1 MRQEGTHVI
10 IQARMGSTRLPGKIL
25 KPFIGEYTPLMW
37 LVERAQGSAIAGKVI
52 VATTTNPKD
61 DATEAACKAMG
72 CDVYRGSEDN
82 VLDRYLQAIRTFD
95 SKVILQ
101 INGDEPFV
109 DIAEMDRLGQ
119 TLIEQG
125 LDYANNHPT
134 ALPLGT
140 GSEAYTRESY
150 EKMAS
155 LTNDP
160 YDLENITPYY
170 YNHPDLFKQT
180 ILEPKERHAFA
191 KEARMTLDTTED
203 FEFLQKLAEGMG
215 FSNPKDQPSTGEILS
230 YLEAHPELVA
240 INKNVVQKT
249 FPKAGI

>member
-1 MRQEGTHVI
+1 MSKEGTHVI

-25 KPFIGEYTPLMW
+25 KPFVGEYTPLRW
-37 LVERAQGSAIAGKVI
+37 LVERARMSTVAGRVI

-61 DATEAACKAMG
+61 DATEAACKQMG

-109 DIAEMDRLGQ
+109 DIKEMDRLGE
-119 TLIEQG
+119 TLMRDG

-140 GSEAYTRESY
+140 GAEAYTRESY
-150 EKMAS
+150 ERMAA

-170 YNHPDLFKQT
+170 YNHLELFKQT
-180 ILEPKERHAFA
+180 ILEPEHPHAFA
-191 KEARMTLDTTED
+191 KEARMTLDTAED
-203 FEFLQKLAEGMG
+203 FEFLQKLSEGMC
-215 FSNPKDQPSTGEILS
+215 FAQPQDQPSTNEILS

-240 INKNVVQKT
+240 INKHIVQKT
-249 FPKAGI
+249 FPKAGN

>member
-1 MRQEGTHVI
+1 MKKDGVHVI
-10 IQARMGSTRLPGKIL
+10 IQARMGSSRLPGKIL
-25 KPFIGEYTPLMW
+25 KPFVGEYTPLAW
-37 LVERAQGSAIAGKVI
+37 LVERARGSALAGKVI

-61 DATEAACKAMG
+61 DTTEAACKAMG

-82 VLDRYLQAIRTFD
+82 VLDRYLQAIRAHD
-95 SKVILQ
+95 SNVILQ

-119 TLIEQG
+119 TLIDHG

-140 GSEAYTRESY
+140 GAEAYTRESF

-155 LTNDP
+155 LTQDL
-160 YDLENITPYY
+160 YDLENITPYF
-170 YNHPDLFKQT
+170 YNHLELFKQT
-180 ILEPKERHAFA
+180 ILEPAAPHSFA
-191 KEARMTLDTTED
+191 KEARMTLDTAED
-203 FEFLQKLAEGMG
+203 FEFLQKLAQGMG
-215 FSNPKDQPSTGEILS
+215 FSRPGDQPSTTEILN

-240 INKNVVQKT
+240 INRHVVQKT
-249 FPKAGI
+249 FPKA